1 MEKFSKDID
10 TIFLYKNQNKF
21 NEIKTFIKTNIHT
34 QFDNLLYF
42 SGIFIM
48 INTEY
53 DKFEKALSIILESFD
68 TILQRFVFIKKL
80 LNKSKKLSE
89 NSRLKI
95 TTLIFTSIYFKE
107 FLNFDII
114 QNAKIEQTTGLFCLM
129 FLETRITPL
138 QIFDDIQNILVNRRE
153 IHKELLNYFDKIS
166 ELNVHFVKC
175 DEEKCFNE
183 CSNDDFNMFILN
195 TTKKIIDDYDN
206 DNSDDNLYENII
218 GKMINNLFLS
228 KMRIK
233 NILLFKKNEFIKNKN
248 DIAVDM
254 ITKSI
259 SRIDDTLNDNVILNF
274 IKKYIGFAIDDIDC
288 NYKFENLCW
297 FVSKYFKNI
306 DDIKNIHDIYGV
318 ECLINYLDISQEG
331 FQEIQISTVMAL
343 GLILSLV
350 NYKLHDN
357 EQSCYKTFNKLVINS
372 INNIKNK
379 NDLVFIKN
387 TNGFLFLMKN
397 LMMSIKMNNKMS
409 NEELEFINTHITNK
423 CDQLLYFDLIFNY
436 FIVWNEGNI
445 QNDKCLHYVKLFL
458 DNNNECNK
466 DTIEKL
472 REIFN
477 GKNFKL
483 SRFEINKMK
492 LKYSKKYNFISE
504 LLEQSLSL
512 VDKTKEKIKDYL
524 DNTKIIINP
533 IFVFV
538 NDNEI
543 IIDETTI
550 GTDVFNKYIENK
562 TTIDDIY
569 KYNKLPKCI
578 NKRIEF
584 LSLLSIHKK

>member
-1 MEKFSKDID
+1 MDKFSKDVD
-10 TIFLYKNQNKF
+10 TIFLYKNQNKI
-21 NEIKTFIKTNIHT
+21 NEMKTFIKTNIHT
-34 QFDNLLYF
+34 QFENPLYF

-53 DKFEKALSIILESFD
+53 DKFEKVLSIILESFD
-68 TILQRFVFIKKL
+68 TILQRFLFIKTL

-114 QNAKIEQTTGLFCLM
+114 QNAKIEQINGLFSLM

-138 QIFDDIQNILVNRRE
+138 HIFDNIQNILVNRSE
-153 IHKELLNYFDKIS
+153 IHKELLNYFGKIA
-166 ELNVHFVKC
+166 ELNVHYVKC

-195 TTKKIIDDYDN
+195 TTKKIID
-206 DNSDDNLYENII
+206 NSDENINIYENII

-233 NILLFKKNEFIKNKN
+233 NILLFKQNEFIKNKN
-248 DIAVDM
+248 DMAVEM

-259 SRIDDTLNDNVILNF
+259 SRIEDTLNESIMLNF

-306 DDIKNIHDIYGV
+306 DDIENINDIYGV
-318 ECLINYLDISQEG
+318 ECLINYLENNQER
-331 FQEIQISTVMAL
+331 FQEIPISTVMAL
-343 GLILSLV
+343 GLVFSLV

-357 EQSCYKTFNKLVINS
+357 EQNCYKTFNKIVINS

-387 TNGFLFLMKN
+387 TNGFVFLMKN

-409 NEELEFINTHITNK
+409 NEELEFINKYITNK
-423 CDQLLYFDLIFNY
+423 CDQLVDLDLIVRNK
-436 FIVWNEGNI
+436 GNI
-445 QNDKCLHYVKLFL
+445 KDDKFFESVKLFL
-458 DNNNECNK
+458 DNNNDECNL

-472 REIFN
+472 KEIFN
-477 GKNFKL
+477 GKNCKL

-492 LKYSKKYNFISE
+492 LKYAKKYNFISE

-512 VDKTKEKIKDYL
+512 VDKTKDKIKDYL
-524 DNTKIIINP
+524 DNNKIITNP
-533 IFVFV
+533 IFIFV
-538 NDNEI
+538 DDNEI
-543 IIDETTI
+543 VIDETTI
-550 GTDVFNKYIENK
+550 GTDVFNKYVENK
-562 TTIDDIY
+562 ITVDDIY